1 MSRSALIS
9 RLQALVGPAYV
20 LSRPEDVVVYEQDA
34 FLVARALP
42 DLVVLPGSTDE
53 VAAVVR
59 LARDAGM
66 PLVARGAG
74 TGLNGGSIPVA
85 GGLMLVL
92 TRMNRIVE
100 VDPRNRLAVVEPG
113 VVNVHLTAAAAR
125 FGLFYAPDPGSQSVS
140 TIGGNVGNNAGGPHC
155 LSYGVTGNHVLAMEV
170 VLASGDIMW
179 VGHRSVDPPGYDL
192 GGVLV
197 GSEGT
202 LGVVTA
208 IVVKLLRKPEDVRT
222 ALAVF
227 DTIDDASQTVSD
239 IIAAGIVPAAMEMM
253 DGVVMAA
260 VEAAIHAGY
269 PEDAGAVLLIE
280 VEGPPE
286 SLPRQIDRIGEICR
300 RHALRMFRTAETEQ
314 ERLLLWKGRKEGAG
328 ALGRLAPSYYLHDG
342 VVPRTKLPEVMRRV
356 VAIGEAHHLRIGNL
370 FHAGDG
376 NLHPIILFNPRE
388 PGIIERVVRAGE
400 EILRACVDAGG
411 TITGEHGVG
420 IEKREYMRWLFT
432 DADLQAMQR
441 VKRAFDPTGLM
452 NPGKLLPVG
461 EPPDVAVRPAVATG
475 MWT

>member
-1 MSRSALIS
+1 MIDAALVA
-9 RLQALVGPAYV
+9 RLQDIAGPAHV

-42 DLVVLPGSTDE
+42 DLVVLPGSTRE

-59 LARDAGM
+59 LARDAGV
-66 PLVARGAG
+66 PIVARGAG
-74 TGLNGGSIPVA
+74 TGLNGGSIPVR
-85 GGLMLVL
+85 GGIMLVL
-92 TRMNRIVE
+92 TRMNRIVA
-100 VDPRNRLAVVEPG
+100 VDPRNRLALVEPG
-113 VVNVHLTAAAAR
+113 VVNVDLTAAAAPH
-125 FGLFYAPDPGSQSVS
+125 GLFYAPDPGSQSVS

-170 VLASGDIMW
+170 VLASGEVTW
-179 VGHRSVDPPGYDL
+179 VGSRCADPPGYDL
-192 GGVLV
+192 CGVLV

-208 IVVKLLRKPEDVRT
+208 VVVRLLRKPEAVRT
-222 ALAVF
+222 LLAVF
-227 DTIDDASQTVSD
+227 ETIEYASQTVSEV
-239 IIAAGIVPAAMEMM
+239 IAAGIVPATMEMM

-286 SLPRQIDRIGEICR
+286 SLSRQIDRIEAICR
-300 RHALRMFRTAETEQ
+300 RHAVRMLRTAATEQ

-356 VAIGEAHHLRIGNL
+356 AAIGQAYNLRIGNL

-388 PGIIERVVRAGE
+388 PGMVERVVQAGE

-432 DADLQAMQR
+432 DADLLAMER
-441 VKRAFDPTGLM
+441 VKRVFDPTGIM

-461 EPPDVAVRPAVATG
+461 EPPDVAIRPPAATG